1 MTDSLATLVGRT
13 DTFLGVC
20 QAVGDDFGFNPN
32 WLRVSLALPLLF
44 NPVMSLAAYG
54 ALALAVIVSR
64 LLVPATPR
72 GCKAALAAAMPYDRS
87 APANDADELALAA

>member
-1 MTDSLATLVGRT
+1 MTDSLSTLIRRT
-13 DTFLGVC
+13 DTFFGVC

-32 WLRVSLALPLLF
+32 WLRVGLALPLLF
-44 NPVMSLAAYG
+44 NPVMSLATYG

-72 GCKAALAAAMPYDRS
+72 GRKPVVALAMPQDRNV
-87 APANDADELALAA
+87 PANDASELARAA